1 MKSFKDVMIK
11 EKYRFL
17 KSIDEYYVVNDK
29 CEKCG
34 CPLTVSPKNN
44 KTKYYYHMDFVSY
57 GFPNWDSPCLCP
69 ECNDNF
75 LIFDKNFAIE
85 LKDNNLI
92 VYTIHGDGYNYK
104 RAFFTTFFEQKWN
117 SFDQKI
123 KKSKN
128 YLKDVDVKKLCQS
141 YKKLEDFY
149 IGI

>member
-17 KSIDEYYVVNDK
+17 KSIDEYYAVNDK

-57 GFPNWDSPCLCP
+57 RFPNWDSPCLCP

-75 LIFDKNFAIE
+75 LIYIQVMNI
-85 LKDNNLI
+85 
-92 VYTIHGDGYNYK
+92 
-104 RAFFTTFFEQKWN
+104 
-117 SFDQKI
+117 
-123 KKSKN
+123 
-128 YLKDVDVKKLCQS
+128 
-141 YKKLEDFY
+141 YKKYKNMFKIIKQY
-149 IGI
+149 GII